1 MEPGQ
6 PTLTLTPA
14 QWREKERRGQVAMI
28 DNRPFIVLTNEA
40 TRTPVYQRVIILDAE
55 AQR

>member
-1 MEPGQ
+1 MEPVK
-6 PTLTLTPA
+6 PAVMLTPA

-40 TRTPVYQRVIILDAE
+40 TRTPVYQRVVILDTE
-55 AQR
+55 TQR

>member
-1 MEPGQ
+1 MDPVK
-6 PTLTLTPA
+6 PAVMLTPA
-14 QWREKERRGQVAMI
+14 QWRDKERRGQVAMI

-40 TRTPVYQRVIILDAE
+40 TRTPVYQPVIILDTE